1 MPKTQRSVVLWC
13 PGWPSLGEG
22 QTIAASFYIETLSSD
37 LAKAI
42 KKVMATVWCCPSL
55 LGYHGCALHCFLL
68 LSCGKRGH
76 VPWAPIVQYSRS
88 PGA

>member
-1 MPKTQRSVVLWC
+1 MPKAQRRVVVWC

-22 QTIAASFYIETLSSD
+22 QAIAVSLYIETLSSD

-55 LGYHGCALHCFLL
+55 LGSHGCALHYFLL
-68 LSCGKRGH
+68 LSRGKRGD
-76 VPWAPIVQYSRS
+76 VPWAPTVQYSRS